1 MRKSFFTAAAL
12 LASTA
17 AAAWAH
23 GDAGDHGIAPSSFMA
38 ELGASHVGDVAGH
51 PAFEI
56 TGTSMLWLHLPDGL
70 VMGGF
75 LFDDL
80 GLDRGAELIG
90 VEPMDVYSTLGLQP
104 PGAIAEAGSG
114 SADSPRPAEDEAM
127 RRAIGAI
134 AELPDAEKRQQLL
147 GLLLAMNEAGTP
159 EDFAKGVAAW
169 GAAATKRDAAGAPEI
184 SRITPDSYPAQP
196 LEPMPEVGT
205 LDMAPS
211 TRGNPVRHDEAEPA
225 VAEPVSA
232 AHGAAERA
240 AELLSAFHDG
250 FWISIGHSSAPA
262 VYMVLD
268 PACPYCAKAVAN
280 LKGDVEEGR
289 IELRVLMAP
298 LISQSSIGLIAG
310 IMQAENPAEALW
322 NHELDYARNGASS
335 LAPAAFGDLE
345 KPVIDALLANRELV
359 EQYQLP
365 GVPLFAWRQAG
376 GVSLLSGVPEAGHFD
391 NAIRGED

>member
-1 MRKSFFTAAAL
+1 MRKCFITAAAL
-12 LASTA
+12 LVSSA
-17 AAAWAH
+17 AAALAH
-23 GDAGDHGIAPSSFMA
+23 GDAGDHGVAPSSFMA

-75 LFDDL
+75 LFDDV

-90 VEPMDVYSTLGLQP
+90 VEPMDVYSTLGLHP
-104 PGAIAEAGSG
+104 PAAIAEAGSG
-114 SADSPRPAEDEAM
+114 EADNPRLGEDEAM

-147 GLLLAMNEAGTP
+147 GLLLAMNEARTP

-169 GAAATKRDAAGAPEI
+169 GSAATQQGAVSVPELSPITPESYPPEPLEAMPEI
-184 SRITPDSYPAQP
+184 
-196 LEPMPEVGT
+196 GT
-205 LDMAPS
+205 LDMHSGMKRDLDDTAKAEAAD
-211 TRGNPVRHDEAEPA
+211 RDE
-225 VAEPVSA
+225 
-232 AHGAAERA
+232 GADDRS
-240 AELLSAFHDG
+240 AELLAALEEG
-250 FWISIGHSSAPA
+250 FWISIGHASAPA

-280 LKGDVEEGR
+280 LKDDIEDGR

-298 LISQSSIGLIAG
+298 LISQRSIDLIAG
-310 IMQAENPAEALW
+310 IMQADNPAEALW
-322 NHELDYARNGASS
+322 NHELEYARNGAST
-335 LAPAAFGDLE
+335 LAPGAFSELE
-345 KPVIDALLANRELV
+345 RPVIDALLANRALA

-365 GVPLFAWRQAG
+365 GVPFFAWRQAG
-376 GVSLLSGVPEAGHFD
+376 GVSLLSGVPEAGHF
-391 NAIRGED
+391 NSAEQEGR